1 VISIIALLLAIL
13 LPSLN
18 KAREQGRKIVCGS
31 NLHQSGLALTLYSID
46 NNDRLP
52 PFYGVNASI
61 GPVSSIGFDM
71 YNPAVG
77 GQFLGLLIPPLGNRL
92 SGGWAQG
99 IAYLENADVAFCPGD
114 KTKIRANSGFGK
126 FINAAPTVPEYRYIS
141 YWSIYITDPF
151 ISYYGVKEY
160 PSLYSARHKLTVQGN
175 PVIMM
180 DQGGAYP
187 LYPFY
192 HKSGSNTLHLDGHV
206 NFVAAEK
213 ITQFPS
219 STTPECI
226 EFLDNQ

>member
-1 VISIIALLLAIL
+1 MSRFALVTKLRFVQIAGSENLSMPLQQFRSIGTYPTGVFTSRT
-13 LPSLN
+13 PSLV
-18 KAREQGRKIVCGS
+18 IM
-31 NLHQSGLALTLYSID
+31 ALK
-46 NNDRLP
+46 N
-52 PFYGVNASI
+52 
-61 GPVSSIGFDM
+61 
-71 YNPAVG
+71 
-77 GQFLGLLIPPLGNRL
+77 IPP
-92 SGGWAQG
+92 S
-99 IAYLENADVAFCPGD
+99 
-114 KTKIRANSGFGK
+114 
-126 FINAAPTVPEYRYIS
+126 TV
-141 YWSIYITDPF
+141 
-151 ISYYGVKEY
+151 
-160 PSLYSARHKLTVQGN
+160 HKLTVQGN